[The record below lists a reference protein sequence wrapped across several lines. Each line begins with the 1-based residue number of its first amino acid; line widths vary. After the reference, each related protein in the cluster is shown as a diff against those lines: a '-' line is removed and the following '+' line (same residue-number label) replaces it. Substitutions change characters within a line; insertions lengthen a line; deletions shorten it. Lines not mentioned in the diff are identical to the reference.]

1 MKKKIPVQSTSMYR
15 PRSSVLNTHR
25 TSRRYT
31 PARIAPCMSA
41 LRTVGGRRPLSGSF
55 PVFRA
60 ARLASFLAM
69 ILHILD
75 DLAVS
80 RIFPTHP
87 SCKGT
92 CYLVVYGA
100 QMRRQFLSGDLLFS
114 LPTHQDH
121 RIPEPYRRVTLHLHH
136 ALVHAHVPHPR
147 LPAALDQDISP
158 ICQSPRE
165 TVTISNRHQ
174 RHPSTVPSFPC
185 LLYTSDA
192 ADDLLCVDLGGR
204 RIIKK

>member
-80 RIFPTHP
+80 RI
-87 SCKGT
+87 
-92 CYLVVYGA
+92 
-100 QMRRQFLSGDLLFS
+100 

-121 RIPEPYRRVTLHLHH
+121 RIPELYRSVTIHLHQE
-136 ALVHAHVPHPR
+136 LVHAHVPHPR
-147 LPAALDQDISP
+147 IPATIDQDISP
-158 ICQSPRE
+158 I
-165 TVTISNRHQ
+165 
-174 RHPSTVPSFPC
+174 
-185 LLYTSDA
+185 
-192 ADDLLCVDLGGR
+192 
-204 RIIKK
+204 

>member
-41 LRTVGGRRPLSGSF
+41 LRTVGGRRPLSG
-55 PVFRA
+55 R
-60 ARLASFLAM
+60 
-69 ILHILD
+69 
-75 DLAVS
+75 
-80 RIFPTHP
+80 FPTHP

-114 LPTHQDH
+114 LPAPPDH
-121 RIPEPYRRVTLHLHH
+121 RIPELYRSVTIHLHQE
-136 ALVHAHVPHPR
+136 LVHAHVPHPR
-147 LPAALDQDISP
+147 I
-158 ICQSPRE
+158 
-165 TVTISNRHQ
+165 
-174 RHPSTVPSFPC
+174 
-185 LLYTSDA
+185 
-192 ADDLLCVDLGGR
+192 
-204 RIIKK
+204 